1 MKQKLKTAK
10 KIAKVGNV
18 QFHFWLGLKMSPIL
32 ELSVIFK
39 IKNFL
44 ISYLFIF

>member
-18 QFHFWLGLKMSPIL
+18 HFYFWIGLEISQLL

-39 IKNFL
+39 IKNFF